1 MDTTS
6 RILMFLEVVEQGS
19 FAKVAERRNIDRSV
33 VSKQMNKLEDD
44 LGVRLLNR
52 TTRSFSL
59 TAAGSEMLKK
69 AKELRELLGETLTIA
84 QNYHTEPKGLLK
96 VTSSTII
103 GKRYILPVAI
113 EFQQRFPQVEV
124 EIRLEDR
131 LVDVVGEGYDLAF
144 RVGPPRD
151 SSLIS
156 RAIARNRMLIVAAP
170 KFLETYGEPKT
181 MQQLAK
187 LPAATYASDALKV
200 SQLPYYDSKG
210 NETTITI
217 NSQFRAN
224 DGDVLISKAISGTA
238 YCAVPAFVISD
249 EVMSGRLVPILTHV
263 KLPDYHSV
271 QAVYP
276 HRGLPVRTQ
285 LFFEAVRDFIGKET
299 PNWEKNIPDFD
310 KMYGFEVKDS
320 SPVGRW
326 TA

>member
-19 FAKVAERRNIDRSV
+19 FAKVAELRNIDRSV

-52 TTRSFSL
+52 STRSFSL

-69 AKELRELLGETLTIA
+69 AKELRDLLGETLTIA

-96 VTSSTII
+96 ITSSTII
-103 GKRYILPVAI
+103 GKRYILPVLI
-113 EFQQRFPQVEV
+113 EFQQRFPQVQV
-124 EIRLEDR
+124 EMRLEDR

-170 KFLETYGEPKT
+170 KFLQTYGEPKN
-181 MQQLAK
+181 MQELAK
-187 LPAATYASDALKV
+187 LPAATYASDGLRI
-200 SQLPYYDSKG
+200 SELPYFDDKG
-210 NETTITI
+210 NDTTIDI
-217 NSQFRAN
+217 NSVFRAN
-224 DGDVLISKAISGTA
+224 DGDVLIAKAVSGTA
-238 YCAVPAFVISD
+238 YCAVPAFAIND
-249 EVMSGRLVPILTHV
+249 EVKSGALKPILTHI
-263 KLPDYHSV
+263 KLPDYHTV

-285 LFFEAVRDFIGKET
+285 LFLEAVRDYIGKGI
-299 PNWEKNIPDFD
+299 PCWEKNIPGFEN
-310 KMYGFEVKDS
+310 MYGFEVRDA
-320 SPVGRW
+320 SPIGRW